1 MQLIEMKVLL
11 KIDKF
16 WPVGVTVKAAAE
28 AMEMNERSIPGLKRG
43 TEKGE
48 WATLIKVQRWLSE
61 NGTQVSLE
69 ELLEVTDE
77 TS

>member
-11 KIDKF
+11 TTDQV
-16 WPVGVTVKAAAE
+16 WPVGVTVMAAAE